1 MSAQTSGR
9 GYYTDSMCGEHAE
22 HHSEGLDGKHWMAN
36 AMKILS
42 VGYIPQGMLY
52 SMSHSV
58 LNT

>member
-1 MSAQTSGR
+1 
-9 GYYTDSMCGEHAE
+9 MCGEHAE